1 MKRIWKILLAVF
13 VITIILSLAYTAGKR
28 SAENQEYSENT
39 VAMGTAASFTLYG
52 SEGEKCIDDI
62 TDILD
67 ELENKEISWRSE
79 ESEIA
84 DVNKNYQPGENYEIS
99 EELYQVLDR
108 TLSISE
114 KSGDL
119 LDITIRPLADTWG
132 IEDGKT
138 QVPDKENI
146 EESLKYVDV
155 TAVSLSS
162 EYENDERN
170 ESIDNKENND
180 SNESKSNNKSN
191 DNSTSKYYVNISKEG
206 MSLDLGAVGKGYG
219 CDVISEYLENA
230 NVTGACVALGG
241 SIVVMGKKN
250 DSTSWKVGVKNPRAE
265 DEVLG
270 IIDIESSTPVF
281 VSTSGDY
288 EKYFMENGKRY
299 HHILNPKDGY
309 PADEGIIAATVVCDN
324 GLTSDA
330 LSTVC
335 MLAGFDQAVALL
347 KEYNA
352 EAIIVDSEKNVYIT
366 QGLEDKFTPKSE
378 DYNYIYEEDWK

>member
-13 VITIILSLAYTAGKR
+13 VITIIISLAYTAGKR

-79 ESEIA
+79 ESEIS

-99 EELYQVLDR
+99 EELYHVLDR

-132 IEDGKT
+132 VEDGKT

-191 DNSTSKYYVNISKEG
+191 DNSTSKYYVNISKES

-378 DYNYIYEEDWK
+378 DYNYIYEEDRK

>member
-1 MKRIWKILLAVF
+1 
-13 VITIILSLAYTAGKR
+13 VI
-28 SAENQEYSENT
+28 
-39 VAMGTAASFTLYG
+39 
-52 SEGEKCIDDI
+52 
-62 TDILD
+62 
-67 ELENKEISWRSE
+67 
-79 ESEIA
+79 
-84 DVNKNYQPGENYEIS
+84 
-99 EELYQVLDR
+99 
-108 TLSISE
+108 
-114 KSGDL
+114 
-119 LDITIRPLADTWG
+119 
-132 IEDGKT
+132 
-138 QVPDKENI
+138 
-146 EESLKYVDV
+146 
-155 TAVSLSS
+155 
-162 EYENDERN
+162 
-170 ESIDNKENND
+170 
-180 SNESKSNNKSN
+180 
-191 DNSTSKYYVNISKEG
+191 
-206 MSLDLGAVGKGYG
+206 
-219 CDVISEYLENA
+219 
-230 NVTGACVALGG
+230 GACVALGG